1 MERALRA
8 AGFGLVA
15 GVDEV
20 GRGPLAGPVA
30 AAAVILDGEPALLG
44 LDDSKKLTPGQR
56 SRVFPAIIRSSLAV
70 GFALVGQEFVDRHG
84 IAAATAEAMRR
95 ALMSMPLNPDV
106 VLVDGRYVP
115 ELRDFYQISI
125 LGGDGLCNCIAAASV
140 VAKVIRDEYM
150 RECSEAYPQY
160 GFDKHKGYGT
170 PGHLEAL
177 RRYGPCPLHRKT
189 FIRRLPV
196 SGVAA
201 TEG

>member
-1 MERALRA
+1 M
-8 AGFGLVA
+8 A

-30 AAAVILDGEPALLG
+30 AAAVILDGEPPLLG

-56 SRVFPAIIRSSLAV
+56 ARVFPAIIRSSLAL

-84 IAAATAEAMRR
+84 IVAATAEAMRR
-95 ALMSMPLNPDV
+95 ALLSMPFSPDV
-106 VLVDGRYVP
+106 VLVDGRYVAD
-115 ELRDFYQISI
+115 LGDFYQIAI

-150 RECSEAYPQY
+150 RACSEAYPQY
-160 GFDKHKGYGT
+160 GFDKNKGYGT

-189 FIRRLPV
+189 FIRHVLV

-201 TEG
+201 SGG